1 MKEFEALK
9 RIETTFNLNKQNR
22 PSVYN
27 DYTNSVEPYYRD
39 YDLVEKAVTALEIII
54 KKKVDTAKLRLC
66 FMLFDI
72 EKDEEEMNV
81 ERCAYYNNGQ
91 CVEDKLSLVEF
102 KMLKEVFE
110 E

>member
-39 YDLVEKAVTALEIII
+39 YDLVEKAVKALEIIKPLCEVYETPKRTYRYLKVGGVVVYSI
-54 KKKVDTAKLRLC
+54 KSK
-66 FMLFDI
+66 
-72 EKDEEEMNV
+72 EEYDLLEEVATN
-81 ERCAYYNNGQ
+81 ERFVGNT
-91 CVEDKLSLVEF
+91 
-102 KMLKEVFE
+102 
-110 E
+110 